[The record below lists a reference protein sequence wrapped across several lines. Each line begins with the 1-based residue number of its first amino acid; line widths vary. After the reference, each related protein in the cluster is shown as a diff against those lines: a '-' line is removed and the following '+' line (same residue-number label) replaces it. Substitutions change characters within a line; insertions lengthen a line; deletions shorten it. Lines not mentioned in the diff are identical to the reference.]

1 MIKSDLLVWA
11 VLLGIVI
18 FFVVV
23 KTLKKMRLKKILK
36 RARSGEKKAISF
48 MEQRGYRVV
57 ELQCRKKIITE
68 INGTA
73 HESTI
78 IADMI
83 VRKGLFKYIV
93 EVKTQGQ
100 ASPTLP
106 NVRRQMMEYYLMYQP
121 HGVIFLDMERG
132 KMRMVKFRGAV
143 QKQTIIKLCIICF
156 FLGIL
161 TVIGYNNF
169 IA

>member
-73 HESTI
+73 HESRI

-83 VRKGLFKYIV
+83 VRKGLF
-93 EVKTQGQ
+93 
-100 ASPTLP
+100 
-106 NVRRQMMEYYLMYQP
+106 
-121 HGVIFLDMERG
+121 
-132 KMRMVKFRGAV
+132 
-143 QKQTIIKLCIICF
+143 
-156 FLGIL
+156 
-161 TVIGYNNF
+161 
-169 IA
+169 